1 MVLGVSPYEGSAPGT
16 NNIET
21 LRGARFAAELMGIH
35 RFVVQAITLHYSID
49 VGISDEKFV

>member
-21 LRGARFAAELMGIH
+21 LRGRFAAELMGIH
-35 RFVVQAITLHYSID
+35 RFVVQATTLHYSLD